1 MKKLFTFFLVAAMS
15 AAAGF
20 TASAQMSFQIGAT
33 IPFQRQLRLDPIGL
47 ADRYGLGAYAGFD
60 YDISIVKG
68 FSITPGLYYNFT
80 RTSYDEVGDNYFGE
94 EVQIDHLINIPLH
107 FKYEF
112 NIKPD
117 KFAIYLYAGPVFSI
131 GASSRTN
138 VSILFTNAARIKAI
152 YDNYSGVLKDLLFPG
167 YYQPTSSA
175 EKQELM
181 DAVQAE
187 FDAQGLTQRRFDLQL
202 DWGVGFKFKGHWE
215 LRTGYSYGL
224 VDRYNGTFTRNYNMT
239 MSQYYIGAGYRF

>member
-1 MKKLFTFFLVAAMS
+1 MKKLFSFFLAAALS

-33 IPFQRQLRLDPIGL
+33 IPFQRQLRLDPLGL

-80 RTSYDEVGDNYFGE
+80 RTGYDEFVDNYLTE
-94 EVQIDHLINIPLH
+94 EIQKDHLINIPVH

-117 KFAIYLYAGPVFSI
+117 KFAIYLYAGPVLSI
-131 GASSRTN
+131 GAASRTDVSVN
-138 VSILFTNAARIKAI
+138 VNLVQIDGI
-152 YDNYSGVLKDLLFPG
+152 YDNYSGVLKDLRFPG
-167 YYQPTSSA
+167 YYQPSGSA

-181 DAVQAE
+181 DAIQAE
-187 FDAQGLTQRRFDLQL
+187 LDAQGLTQRRFDLQI
-202 DWGVGFKFKGHWE
+202 DWGIGFRFKGHWE
-215 LRTGYSYGL
+215 LRTGYSFGL
-224 VDRYNGTFTRNYNMT
+224 IDRYNGTFTQNYNLT